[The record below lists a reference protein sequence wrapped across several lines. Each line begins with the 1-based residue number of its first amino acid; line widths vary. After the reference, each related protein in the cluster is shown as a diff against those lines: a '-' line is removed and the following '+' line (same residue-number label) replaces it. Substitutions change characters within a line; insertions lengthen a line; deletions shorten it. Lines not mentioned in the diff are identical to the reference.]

1 MLTKRQKR
9 MQMALA
15 VVLCFI
21 SIFYAMPYA
30 WMISTSFKPDSEV
43 YDQSLLPKH
52 PTLNQYDRLLNGYA
66 LKSGKIVKIE
76 YFRYYQNSLIVT
88 ITSVLLILTLDALA
102 AFAFAKYNFFG
113 KNILFW
119 IMLMTM
125 MLPIYA
131 TLIPS
136 YILFSRFYEWV
147 NSYKALIIPGVVDAY
162 GIFLLTQY
170 MRGIPTELLDAARID
185 GAGPLRTFWHIVVP
199 LSRPVLA
206 TLAIFK
212 FLSAW
217 NDYLWPLVIIREE
230 KMFTLTLGIAQM
242 QVRQGMVVWGIQMAA
257 AVLATIPVLILVF
270 AMQRQFLRG
279 ITTGAI
285 KA

>member
-30 WMISTSFKPDSEV
+30 WMISTSFKPDSEL